1 MSTAHEHQYGPASF
15 DRAFAIGVG
24 LNAAFV
30 VVEAF
35 YGWKIDSL
43 ALLADAGHNLSDVA
57 GLMLAWGALLA
68 GRLRPDVRHTYGWKR
83 ASILA
88 AFVNAVLLLVAM
100 GSLAWEALHRLGS
113 PQPIEG
119 VTIMVVAGIGIVVN
133 TATAL
138 LFMRGRK
145 DDLNIRGAFMH
156 MAADALVSAGVVV
169 AGGLALA
176 FGWLWLDPVASLLIA
191 VVIVAGTASLLKQSV
206 HLLFDGVPAG
216 VDLRAVQA
224 ALAALPG
231 VAHVRDL
238 HVWAMGTT
246 ETAMTAHLVMPDGG
260 ADDAFLQDA
269 TQQLHDRFGIDH
281 VTIQATR
288 VPFAAA
294 CTFEA
299 PMAAES
305 AASARTWH
313 HDERRPD

>member
-1 MSTAHEHQYGPASF
+1 MY
-15 DRAFAIGVG
+15 
-24 LNAAFV
+24 
-30 VVEAF
+30 
-35 YGWKIDSL
+35 
-43 ALLADAGHNLSDVA
+43 
-57 GLMLAWGALLA
+57 
-68 GRLRPDVRHTYGWKR
+68 
-83 ASILA
+83 
-88 AFVNAVLLLVAM
+88 
-100 GSLAWEALHRLGS
+100 
-113 PQPIEG
+113 
-119 VTIMVVAGIGIVVN
+119 
-133 TATAL
+133 
-138 LFMRGRK
+138 
-145 DDLNIRGAFMH
+145 GAFSKESKLRLAH
-156 MAADALVSAGVVV
+156 SRFRQAQHSPHICCRGLGHFCHGQLSQ
-169 AGGLALA
+169 GG
-176 FGWLWLDPVASLLIA
+176 
-191 VVIVAGTASLLKQSV
+191 Q
-206 HLLFDGVPAG
+206 FDGDPWQLIGSV
-216 VDLRAVQA
+216 

-294 CTFEA
+294 CAFEA

>member
-1 MSTAHEHQYGPASF
+1 M
-15 DRAFAIGVG
+15 
-24 LNAAFV
+24 
-30 VVEAF
+30 
-35 YGWKIDSL
+35 
-43 ALLADAGHNLSDVA
+43 
-57 GLMLAWGALLA
+57 
-68 GRLRPDVRHTYGWKR
+68 
-83 ASILA
+83 
-88 AFVNAVLLLVAM
+88 
-100 GSLAWEALHRLGS
+100 
-113 PQPIEG
+113 
-119 VTIMVVAGIGIVVN
+119 
-133 TATAL
+133 
-138 LFMRGRK
+138 
-145 DDLNIRGAFMH
+145 
-156 MAADALVSAGVVV
+156 
-169 AGGLALA
+169 
-176 FGWLWLDPVASLLIA
+176 ASLLIA

-238 HVWAMGTT
+238 HVCAMGTT
-246 ETAMTAHLVMPDGG
+246 ETAMTAHLVMPEGG

-288 VPFAAA
+288 LPFAAA